1 MSASLVGEF
10 YVEYDVFLPG
20 DYFYDLIYT
29 GLPEFPMLGRE
40 IYGTGIIAT
49 GGAMFITATSLRR
62 LGVRVGWAACWGND
76 DYSQHVRRLAVGEDI
91 DLALAQDM
99 DRPYRRI
106 TTSIPFQGERA
117 FVSYAD
123 PPPVDLD
130 AHWLA
135 AMRRC
140 DFRHLHLGAMF
151 RLERVAPLVAEARA
165 HGATV
170 SMDCQDV
177 PNLAQACTWQRL
189 LGLVDVFIPNAREAL
204 LVSETSAVESALQ
217 RLMEWTEVVVVKDG
231 ANGAWIGTKGAITHV
246 PAVNAGPAVDTTG
259 AGDCFNAGF
268 LLGYVVEGAPLER
281 CARYANICGGL
292 SVTQVGGATAAPT
305 RAELDAWLARPG
317 A

>member
-1 MSASLVGEF
+1 
-10 YVEYDVFLPG
+10 VEYDVFLPG